1 MTENIDNDIIAL
13 LLTARGGN
21 MVSYTQEEFLEIM
34 QKYNNMD
41 RRNITINLST
51 VYKKVGIKAKNII
64 EELGYS
70 SYKIHSW
77 TAMSSPNI
85 PTFEDA
91 LLLAV
96 KYNFDIKELIK
107 D

>member
-1 MTENIDNDIIAL
+1 MS
-13 LLTARGGN
+13 
-21 MVSYTQEEFLEIM
+21 VQYTQDEFLKIM
-34 QKYNNMD
+34 QKYNSMD
-41 RRNITINLST
+41 RKTITINLST
-51 VYKKVGIKAKNII
+51 VYKKLGIKAKDII
-64 EELGYS
+64 EDLQYS
-70 SYKIHSW
+70 SYKVHSW
-77 TAMSSPNI
+77 TAISSPNI

>member
-1 MTENIDNDIIAL
+1 MI
-13 LLTARGGN
+13 
-21 MVSYTQEEFLEIM
+21 SYTQEEFLEIIK
-34 QKYNNMD
+34 KYNGMD

-51 VYKKVGIKAKNII
+51 VYKKAGIKAKNII

-77 TAMSSPNI
+77 TAMSSPNV
-85 PTFEDA
+85 PTFEDG

-96 KYNFDIKELIK
+96 KYGFDIKDLIK
-107 D
+107 E

>member
-1 MTENIDNDIIAL
+1 MIN
-13 LLTARGGN
+13 
-21 MVSYTQEEFLEIM
+21 YTQEKFLEIIK
-34 QKYNNMD
+34 KYNSMD
-41 RRNITINLST
+41 RKTITINLST
-51 VYKKVGIKAKNII
+51 IYKKKEIKAKDVI
-64 EELGYS
+64 EDLGYT

-85 PTFEDA
+85 PMFEDA

-107 D
+107 E

>member
-1 MTENIDNDIIAL
+1 MT
-13 LLTARGGN
+13 
-21 MVSYTQEEFLEIM
+21 VQYTQDEFLKIM
-34 QKYNNMD
+34 QKYNSMD
-41 RRNITINLST
+41 RKAITINLST
-51 VYKKVGIKAKNII
+51 IYKKIGIKAKDII
-64 EELGYS
+64 EDLQYS
-70 SYKIHSW
+70 SYKVHSW
-77 TAMSSPNI
+77 TAISSPNI

>member
-1 MTENIDNDIIAL
+1 MS
-13 LLTARGGN
+13 
-21 MVSYTQEEFLEIM
+21 VQYTQDEFLKIM
-34 QKYNNMD
+34 QKYNSMD
-41 RRNITINLST
+41 RKTITTNLST
-51 VYKKVGIKAKNII
+51 VYKKLGIKAKDII
-64 EELGYS
+64 EDLQYS
-70 SYKIHSW
+70 SYKVHSW
-77 TAMSSPNI
+77 TAISSPNI

>member
-1 MTENIDNDIIAL
+1 M
-13 LLTARGGN
+13 G
-21 MVSYTQEEFLEIM
+21 VQYTQDEFLKIM
-34 QKYNNMD
+34 QKYNSMD
-41 RRNITINLST
+41 RKIITINLST
-51 VYKKVGIKAKNII
+51 VYKKLGIKAKDII
-64 EELGYS
+64 EDLQYS
-70 SYKIHSW
+70 SYKVHSW
-77 TAMSSPNI
+77 TAISSPNI

>member
-1 MTENIDNDIIAL
+1 MS
-13 LLTARGGN
+13 
-21 MVSYTQEEFLEIM
+21 VQYTQDEFLKIM
-34 QKYNNMD
+34 QKYNSMD
-41 RRNITINLST
+41 RKTITINLST
-51 VYKKVGIKAKNII
+51 VYKKLAIKAKDII
-64 EELGYS
+64 EDLQYS
-70 SYKIHSW
+70 SYKVHSW
-77 TAMSSPNI
+77 TAISSPNI

>member
-1 MTENIDNDIIAL
+1 MS
-13 LLTARGGN
+13 
-21 MVSYTQEEFLEIM
+21 VQYTQDEFLKIM
-34 QKYNNMD
+34 QKYNSMD
-41 RRNITINLST
+41 RKTITINLST
-51 VYKKVGIKAKNII
+51 IYKKLGIKAKDII
-64 EELGYS
+64 EDLQYS
-70 SYKIHSW
+70 SYKVHSW
-77 TAMSSPNI
+77 TAISSPNI

>member
-1 MTENIDNDIIAL
+1 MI
-13 LLTARGGN
+13 
-21 MVSYTQEEFLEIM
+21 SYTQEEFLEIIK
-34 QKYNNMD
+34 KYNSMD
-41 RRNITINLST
+41 RKTITINLST
-51 VYKKVGIKAKNII
+51 IYKKKEIKAKDVI
-64 EELGYS
+64 EDLGYT

-85 PTFEDA
+85 PMFEDA

-107 D
+107 E